1 VTSTHHVNWGTSHTL
16 LYLAVELVAAANKA
30 SCSGF
35 SWSTCKQVKSHICMS
50 HVTHMNVPG
59 LGAGSSSE
67 EAFILWLLIQH
78 IARLCAVFGFTAREE
93 VKARLAVRRCAD
105 HGIYLKGLCAMHTLA
120 SRSLHISRPR
130 HPSPLS
136 RSSCCRCTL
145 LSATHRLAALRI
157 YTARHAQL
165 WLFAVRHTHRTR
177 PSSCALQGVANVQTA
192 KSLEKLQRV
201 AVQVKRGTASLPHV
215 ALPHCLTGT
224 ASRAQGLHLHSDSL
238 QFL

>member
-1 VTSTHHVNWGTSHTL
+1 
-16 LYLAVELVAAANKA
+16 
-30 SCSGF
+30 
-35 SWSTCKQVKSHICMS
+35 MS

-145 LSATHRLAALRI
+145 LSATPPLAAVRI
-157 YTARHAQL
+157 YTARHAQM
-165 WLFAVRHTHRTR
+165 WLFAVRHTQRTR

-215 ALPHCLTGT
+215 ALPHVHKVSPGCDISITHASLSHTPLCHTHTHLASGLQAQTGRIWERLGAGARDMT
-224 ASRAQGLHLHSDSL
+224 
-238 QFL
+238 